1 MADVAPKQAAL
12 RILSIQSWV
21 AYGHVGNAAALFP
34 LQRLGAEVLAVHT
47 LQFSNHPGYGR
58 FRGMRFPPSH
68 VADVITGLAER
79 GILAACNGVLSGYLA
94 EAGTGAAVVKAVAA
108 LRIANPAGLYC
119 CDPVFGD
126 DDPGVYVHPDLPRFF
141 LEEALPAA
149 DIATPNRFELA
160 YLTGNPCRTLADV
173 KAAMTAL
180 QRKMRSDGL
189 RTVLVSSLNTEST
202 PEDAIDTIVGESSAF
217 YLLRTPKLPL
227 RPSGSGDLL
236 AALFFYHCLR
246 GNSGREALENAVSAL
261 FGILRRTAELGQ
273 QELAIIAA
281 QDEVITPSRRF
292 RAEPV

>member
-1 MADVAPKQAAL
+1 M

-79 GILAACNGVLSGYLA
+79 GILAACHGVLSGYLA
-94 EAGTGAAVVKAVAA
+94 EAGTGAAVLKAVAEMRA
-108 LRIANPAGLYC
+108 ANPHGLYC

-126 DDPGVYVHPDLPRFF
+126 DGPGVYVHPDLPRFF

-160 YLTGNPCRTLADV
+160 HLTDIPCRTLTEV
-173 KAAMTAL
+173 KTAIAAL
-180 QRKMRSDGL
+180 QGKMRKDGL
-189 RTVLVSSLNTEST
+189 QTVLVSSLNTEST

-281 QDEVITPSRRF
+281 QDEVITPSLRF